1 MVFFTFEQK
10 SLQGWG
16 KEIAILKEA
25 WRDTGMGRKGEKREK
40 KRSEGWRTLGE
51 EKGSWATA
59 DMAGREPHVI
69 KKVACEGKEEE
80 GSLSVI
86 R

>member
-1 MVFFTFEQK
+1 M
-10 SLQGWG
+10 GY
-16 KEIAILKEA
+16 
-25 WRDTGMGRKGEKREK
+25 RDGQERGEKKK
-40 KRSEGWRTLGE
+40 KRNEGWRTLGE

-86 R
+86 K

>member
-1 MVFFTFEQK
+1 
-10 SLQGWG
+10 
-16 KEIAILKEA
+16 
-25 WRDTGMGRKGEKREK
+25 MGRKGEKR

-69 KKVACEGKEEE
+69 KKEWPVKARRKKVHFQQ
-80 GSLSVI
+80 GSH